1 MLDDQTMRQNMFEDT
16 IGNLMAINTA
26 LRAEIQRYTEQL
38 DKATKAMD
46 RWTPAVGRNGRMNVG
61 GLVEMIVAEIER
73 KDEALQ
79 KLKDL
84 LTEVVSSTMG
94 WQATD
99 ERMWT
104 VDVQLSKQLIED
116 IKQALS
122 TEQKQK

>member
-73 KDEALQ
+73 KDEAIKAAIKLLRKWNDSQALQ
-79 KLKDL
+79 ILNK
-84 LTEVVSSTMG
+84 
-94 WQATD
+94 
-99 ERMWT
+99 
-104 VDVQLSKQLIED
+104 
-116 IKQALS
+116 ALS
-122 TEQKQK
+122 TEEDGDDS